1 MNVRLDTSRN
11 IQHPPEQVE
20 QTPQP
25 EDPPMDFVERATLR
39 LKHWMDH
46 NEKHREEYAG
56 FAAQLEQAGKQSSA
70 VHLREMADLAGK
82 SNDCL
87 RKALKALES

>member
-1 MNVRLDTSRN
+1 
-11 IQHPPEQVE
+11 
-20 QTPQP
+20 
-25 EDPPMDFVERATLR
+25 MDFVERARLR

-56 FAAQLEQAGKQSSA
+56 FAAQLEQAGKQASA
-70 VHLREMADLAGK
+70 AHVREMADLAGK